1 MHFTTKVASKH
12 FLVAGID
19 RLNTLETN
27 MLSYSNLSCYY
38 FIYRATTVVEI
49 GFLCFLSD
57 SQVMEAYLGTNQ
69 TSEYS
74 KSMESD

>member
-49 GFLCFLSD
+49 GFL
-57 SQVMEAYLGTNQ
+57 
-69 TSEYS
+69 
-74 KSMESD
+74 